1 MTSLPGSAVPWSEA
15 GPPSRRTG
23 RVPRHRQQLHGAAS
37 QGNALTRGIPYA
49 VTTLLRL
56 PAPPGG
62 MRPTEGAGNAG
73 GLGRVPGAVA
83 RAELGGGAT
92 VETKEPEASGPMSV
106 GLPSGRQRRRLTLMG
121 VPGSV
126 AKGRAF
132 TRQALRDWGW
142 DRTETSED
150 TLLLVSELLT
160 NASLHA
166 NGCRELVLTAD
177 QSALHIE
184 VHDGTTTPPVRHS
197 APQHGVPGGRGLY
210 IVERLSD
217 RWGTHTYGTGKAVWA
232 EIEASRLEYGMAA
245 ER

>member
-1 MTSLPGSAVPWSEA
+1 MQPTQRAGSD
-15 GPPSRRTG
+15 
-23 RVPRHRQQLHGAAS
+23 
-37 QGNALTRGIPYA
+37 RG
-49 VTTLLRL
+49 T
-56 PAPPGG
+56 
-62 MRPTEGAGNAG
+62 
-73 GLGRVPGAVA
+73 GRVPGAEA
-83 RAELGGGAT
+83 GGERGGGAT
-92 VETKEPEASGPMSV
+92 VETKEPEPGGPMSA
-106 GLPSGRQRRRLTLMG
+106 GLPSGRQRRRLTLAG
-121 VPGSV
+121 VPGPV

-150 TLLLVSELLT
+150 ALLLVSELLT

-177 QSALHIE
+177 ELALHIE
-184 VHDGTTTPPVRHS
+184 VHDGTTTPPARHS
-197 APQHGVPGGRGLY
+197 APQRGIPGGRGLY

-245 ER
+245 GR

>member
-1 MTSLPGSAVPWSEA
+1 M
-15 GPPSRRTG
+15 
-23 RVPRHRQQLHGAAS
+23 
-37 QGNALTRGIPYA
+37 
-49 VTTLLRL
+49 
-56 PAPPGG
+56 
-62 MRPTEGAGNAG
+62 
-73 GLGRVPGAVA
+73 
-83 RAELGGGAT
+83 
-92 VETKEPEASGPMSV
+92 ETKEPEASGPMTV

-177 QSALHIE
+177 ESALHIE

-197 APQHGVPGGRGLY
+197 APQRGVPGGRGLY